1 MKLKQYRVDKGLTQ
15 SYVAKVLGI
24 SQQAYCNK
32 EVGKRN
38 FTIKE
43 ILILEKIM
51 NVKISDIYDKLNEE
65 IENELSLIK

>member
-1 MKLKQYRVDKGLTQ
+1 MKLKQYRTDKGLTQ

-32 EVGKRN
+32 EAGKRS

-43 ILILEKIM
+43 IMILEKIM
-51 NVKISDIYDKLNEE
+51 NVKVSDIYDKLNKE
-65 IENELSLIK
+65 IEHELSLIK